1 MPFSAYESDALRVL
15 SAALS
20 EALDTLRKLNGRA
33 LTETE
38 TSDFSKKLAAN
49 LMAVFD
55 NGERDPAV
63 LSRAALRGV
72 YASSGRVMSDV

>member
-1 MPFSAYESDALRVL
+1 MPFSAYDSDALRLL

-20 EALDTLRKLNGRA
+20 DALDTLRKLNGRA

-38 TSDFSKKLAAN
+38 TSDVSKKLTAN

-55 NGERDPAV
+55 NGERDLAV
-63 LSRAALRGV
+63 LTRAALRGV
-72 YASSGRVMSDV
+72 YASSPSVMSNV

>member
-1 MPFSAYESDALRVL
+1 MPFSAYDSDALRLL

-20 EALDTLRKLNGRA
+20 DALDTLRKLNGHA

-38 TSDFSKKLAAN
+38 TADFSKKLTAN

-55 NGERDPAV
+55 NGERDLEV
-63 LSRAALRGV
+63 LTRAALRGV
-72 YASSGRVMSDV
+72 YGSSRKVMSNV

>member
-1 MPFSAYESDALRVL
+1 MPFSAYDSDALRLL

-38 TSDFSKKLAAN
+38 TADFSKKLAAN

-55 NGERDPAV
+55 NGEREPAV
-63 LSRAALRGV
+63 LTRAALRGV
-72 YASSGRVMSDV
+72 YASSSRVTSDV